1 MPAAAVSAARA
12 PVLTLSLPPKATPWR
27 RSSFKGVFDSGPGA
41 AVPPVIGEQAW
52 TGGRAGLRRE
62 PRIPRHADRR
72 PGLDAPQKTNEAAS
86 CQNPGAR
93 ARSRCW
99 HLRHRVVAPR
109 GPAALVCAWV
119 RGWDGHGDGDGM
131 GHGDRDAG
139 TNEGPPAAPPRGS
152 IRPGPPN
159 RLRTRAIAAF
169 SHSFSIPT
177 PGFQQSP
184 LVPPFPCLPFPPPP
198 THFVRSHKTTK
209 TTDAPGWMDRRRA
222 VGLSAVRTQPIHPIP
237 FPCPP
242 PALSANLVR
251 CRPPRDPFDTSPKGN
266 PEEGLRP
273 TAASDEGTKGPPH
286 VSQDTRATKEETGG
300 SPAMPP
306 KAP

>member
-1 MPAAAVSAARA
+1 MA
-12 PVLTLSLPPKATPWR
+12 PRYSDDVVQFPPH
-27 RSSFKGVFDSGPGA
+27 
-41 AVPPVIGEQAW
+41 
-52 TGGRAGLRRE
+52 GLGKCPIRE
-62 PRIPRHADRR
+62 PLLLLLIH
-72 PGLDAPQKTNEAAS
+72 
-86 CQNPGAR
+86 
-93 ARSRCW
+93 SR
-99 HLRHRVVAPR
+99 
-109 GPAALVCAWV
+109 
-119 RGWDGHGDGDGM
+119 D
-131 GHGDRDAG
+131 
-139 TNEGPPAAPPRGS
+139 RGS

-266 PEEGLRP
+266 PEEGVCGPQSGGGGGRGGELSNATAIFPP
-273 TAASDEGTKGPPH
+273 TRT
-286 VSQDTRATKEETGG
+286 
-300 SPAMPP
+300 
-306 KAP
+306 

>member
-99 HLRHRVVAPR
+99 HLRHRVVAPQ

-139 TNEGPPAAPPRGS
+139 TSEGPPAAPPRWTHA
-152 IRPGPPN
+152 
-159 RLRTRAIAAF
+159 TRQWRSSETWFI
-169 SHSFSIPT
+169 SSPSIP
-177 PGFQQSP
+177 P
-184 LVPPFPCLPFPPPP
+184 
-198 THFVRSHKTTK
+198 
-209 TTDAPGWMDRRRA
+209 
-222 VGLSAVRTQPIHPIP
+222 
-237 FPCPP
+237 
-242 PALSANLVR
+242 
-251 CRPPRDPFDTSPKGN
+251 
-266 PEEGLRP
+266 
-273 TAASDEGTKGPPH
+273 
-286 VSQDTRATKEETGG
+286 
-300 SPAMPP
+300 
-306 KAP
+306 

>member
-1 MPAAAVSAARA
+1 MQQRAAYQPRRRGAAPRPPSRCTGLQLALARSGGSTRALGTTLNTSSGNSDGDLPRDCASSAGPRALGWPRAGSGLGLGWLSLRLGLWGGGGGGVCFSGGLAWGELDSSSSTHPTTTTNPMPAAAVSAARA

-72 PGLDAPQKTNEAAS
+72 PGLDAPQKTKEAAS

-139 TNEGPPAAPPRGS
+139 TNEGPPAAPPRWTHA
-152 IRPGPPN
+152 
-159 RLRTRAIAAF
+159 TR
-169 SHSFSIPT
+169 
-177 PGFQQSP
+177 Q
-184 LVPPFPCLPFPPPP
+184 
-198 THFVRSHKTTK
+198 
-209 TTDAPGWMDRRRA
+209 
-222 VGLSAVRTQPIHPIP
+222 
-237 FPCPP
+237 
-242 PALSANLVR
+242 
-251 CRPPRDPFDTSPKGN
+251 
-266 PEEGLRP
+266 
-273 TAASDEGTKGPPH
+273 
-286 VSQDTRATKEETGG
+286 
-300 SPAMPP
+300 
-306 KAP
+306 